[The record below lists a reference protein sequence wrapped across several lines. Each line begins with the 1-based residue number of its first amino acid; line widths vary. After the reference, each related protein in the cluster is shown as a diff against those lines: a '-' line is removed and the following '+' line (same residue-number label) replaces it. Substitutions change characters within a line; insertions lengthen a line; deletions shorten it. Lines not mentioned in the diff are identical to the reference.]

1 MLKRHSIYL
10 FAFLL
15 LSPLSITLLEVSG
28 KPVDISSSDLMSVL
42 IPFSLI
48 YVGLRNKLTLLLPAF
63 LIFFY
68 LSLAMIHSILEGGQL
83 SNVISSLRF
92 SKQFLMI
99 AAGGAFFVIYK
110 QNKSNVFVCVFCV
123 ISVVILFS
131 DIVWGG
137 FPRGCG
143 YEGRWGG
150 CFLGLDVYGF
160 PNSSA
165 SYLAIGFLVI
175 LFLHSIKLVSVKVT
189 IFAFVIIAILSLLS
203 LSRASWVTL
212 FLGGIGFLIFL
223 RNPFLIFAYLSL
235 FFITACMIFFNMDA
249 IIDMPIFEGMVN
261 KVAYYSSGNEMTSGR
276 THIWF
281 DTLVLWSDQPLF
293 GYGFDYF
300 SKYVVGFDTPHQQYL
315 ELLYKSGFFGTVIY
329 LLLCC
334 YTVFLLSVFL
344 KYKAN
349 FNEGNIP
356 LRLLAIVA
364 FPVAVNGLFQ
374 PILSYSTVA
383 NIAMFTLGYLLEFNK
398 VKFSE
403 GENETSTTRYG

>member
-1 MLKRHSIYL
+1 MLKCYSIYL

-28 KPVDISSSDLMSVL
+28 KPVDISLSDLILVL
-42 IPFSLI
+42 IPFSFI

-63 LIFFY
+63 LVFFY

-92 SKQFLMI
+92 SKQFLLI

-110 QNKSNVFVCVFCV
+110 HNKSNVFVHVFFV

-131 DIVWGG
+131 DIVWGA

-150 CFLGLDVYGF
+150 CFLGIDVYGF

-175 LFLHSIKLVSVKVT
+175 LFLHSIKLVSINVT
-189 IFAFVIIAILSLLS
+189 IFTFIIIALLSLLS
-203 LSRASWVTL
+203 LSRTSWVTL
-212 FLGGIGFLIFL
+212 FLGGIGFLLFL
-223 RNPFLIFAYLSL
+223 RNPFLIFSYLSL
-235 FFITACMIFFNMDA
+235 LFITACLIVFNMDA

-281 DTLVLWSDQPLF
+281 DTLALWSEQPLF

-315 ELLYKSGFFGTVIY
+315 ELLFKSGFFGTIIY

-334 YTVFLLSVFL
+334 YTVFLLSDFL

-349 FNEGNIP
+349 FDEGSIS

-383 NIAMFTLGYLLEFNK
+383 NITMFTLGYLLEFNK

-403 GENETSTTRYG
+403 G